1 MKTTTCRLLTLAA
14 ALLALPALTLAQTTA
29 VPDQI
34 SYQGVV
40 TDAGGTPVGNS
51 APENRTVV
59 FRVWDHA
66 TNSAVGNLIY
76 SEQQVVTISKG
87 EFSVLVGDGTVVT
100 GTPLGFSETAKGK
113 PTVTIPTAFGGTT
126 RFLGVSVY
134 DSGGAVAP
142 EISPRQRVVSSAF
155 AYRAKFAE
163 SVGSNG
169 TTALTTLNGG
179 QVGIGN
185 ANPPA
190 LFTVSGAN
198 NSTSTNTPQMIIT
211 DAGDTNERLLF
222 GVDSTGNS
230 TGFIQATKVGTGAQN
245 LLLNPNGGNVGINLT
260 NPQNTLHVNG
270 IISSR
275 PSNTAHG
282 YVALQPGD
290 AGNDGYI
297 EWLKP
302 GGGRSAYLGY
312 SGASNLQLTL
322 SGSNHFLVSGNGN
335 VGIGTSP
342 TPTAR
347 LEVGGGIA
355 STAGST
361 SHAQGAHLEWNKT
374 GEGALWLLNQR
385 GLGGGGII
393 FGDVTTGNVVT
404 EHMRIDG
411 SGNVGIG
418 TTSPGGNLH
427 VKGGL
432 DAIVIQPNASNGTFG
447 LALRDFGG
455 TERGYI
461 GNAGVSA
468 AIMYNTNP
476 GDLVVRAS
484 TGRLFLSTS
493 AASSSSNFGI
503 VVHNNSVG
511 IGTTTP
517 AQKLTVQTSSNSY
530 GITHTDG
537 TSTLSTYIN
546 GTGGWLG
553 TTSNHQ
559 LCFFTNGSGSQ
570 MTLATGGNVGIGTLT
585 PNSAKLVVLGGP
597 SQSGLNGPYL
607 STTGYGGAVTHGAH
621 TMSIYADG
629 GIWTGDFFL
638 ASSDERIKTIQGISD
653 SVADLRAVMGIQVT
667 DYVYKDIIG
676 KGTQPQKKVIAQ
688 QVEKF
693 FPQAV
698 SKQTEVIPD
707 IYQKATLKDGWVAL
721 KTDLKE
727 GERVRIISGKESSQ
741 IYEVLEVK
749 KDAFRV
755 DFKPESGKLGSKI
768 EGDQIFVFGREV
780 KDFRTVD
787 YEAIS
792 MLNVSAT
799 QQIKKEKDAEVK
811 ALKDENEMLK
821 ATLAAQ
827 ARQLA
832 ELEAKAKAQE
842 ETDKLIVTKLAALEK
857 LVRDSSKAQVETV
870 SLKKTAGGAE

>member
-163 SVGSNG
+163 SVGANG

-185 ANPPA
+185 ANPPS
-190 LFTVSGAN
+190 LLTVSGAN
-198 NSTSTNTPQMIIT
+198 TSTSTNTPQMSIT
-211 DAGDTNERLLF
+211 DTGDTNERLLF

-260 NPQNTLHVNG
+260 NPQSTLHVNG

-302 GGGRSAYLGY
+302 GGGRSAHLGY
-312 SGASNLQLTL
+312 SGTSNLQLTL

-355 STAGST
+355 STAGAT

-374 GEGALWLLNQR
+374 GEGAIWLLNQR
-385 GLGGGGII
+385 GSGGGGII
-393 FGDVTTGNVVT
+393 FGEVTTGNAVT
-404 EHMRIDG
+404 ERMRIDG

-418 TTSPGGNLH
+418 TTSPGGALH

-432 DAIVIQPNASNGTFG
+432 DAIVMQPNALNGTFG

-511 IGTTTP
+511 IGTTSPQVRLDVAGGIKAAGADGFTFNSGDGDGGLFSP
-517 AQKLTVQTSSNSY
+517 A
-530 GITHTDG
+530 DG
-537 TSTLSTYIN
+537 VVILR
-546 GTGGWLG
+546 
-553 TTSNHQ
+553 
-559 LCFFTNGSGSQ
+559 TNGGERLRAHSNGY
-570 MTLATGGNVGIGTLT
+570 VGIGTTAPGAPLHVNGYSHIT
-585 PNSAKLVVLGGP
+585 AQGAHFGAGDSSITNNNVDHGRSIISEGAVQASEFFAISDQRIKNVLG
-597 SQSGLNGPYL
+597 QS
-607 STTGYGGAVTHGAH
+607 
-621 TMSIYADG
+621 DG
-629 GIWTGDFFL
+629 
-638 ASSDERIKTIQGISD
+638 S
-653 SVADLRAVMGIQVT
+653 ADLKTLLGIQVV
-667 DYVYKDIIG
+667 DYTFKDNRV
-676 KGTQPQKKVIAQ
+676 KGNGSQKKAIAQ
-688 QVEKF
+688 QLEKVY
-693 FPQAV
+693 PQAV
-698 SKQTEVIPD
+698 SKTTGEVPD
-707 IYQKATLKDGWVAL
+707 IYKQAVIKDGWVELATGL
-721 KTDLKE
+721 KV
-727 GERVRIISGKESSQ
+727 GERVKLITDKEQ
-741 IYEVLEVK
+741 AVYPVLEIK

-755 DFKPESGKLGSKI
+755 DFEK
-768 EGDQIFVFGREV
+768 EGDKVFVFGREV

-842 ETDKLIVTKLAALEK
+842 EADKLIVTKLAALAK
-857 LVRDSSKAQVETV
+857 LVKDSSKAQVETV